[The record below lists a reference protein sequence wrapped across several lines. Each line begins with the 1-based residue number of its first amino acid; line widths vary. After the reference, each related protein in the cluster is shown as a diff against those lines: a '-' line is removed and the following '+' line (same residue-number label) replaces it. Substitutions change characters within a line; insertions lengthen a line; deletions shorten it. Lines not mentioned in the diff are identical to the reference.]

1 MQCSAG
7 RGVFVVCIV
16 CAYVSVLS
24 HLFVNIMTGCR
35 TKIKESCKNYLCILF
50 PNPYM
55 NIPTQRNLNT
65 YTPVQNTD

>member
-35 TKIKESCKNYLCILF
+35 TDRKS
-50 PNPYM
+50 
-55 NIPTQRNLNT
+55 
-65 YTPVQNTD
+65 VV

>member
-7 RGVFVVCIV
+7 RGVFVVCNV

-35 TKIKESCKNYLCILF
+35 TKIKESCKNYLCISF
-50 PNPYM
+50 QRKESARSRKFCD
-55 NIPTQRNLNT
+55 TQFKK
-65 YTPVQNTD
+65 P

>member
-35 TKIKESCKNYLCILF
+35 TKIKESCKNYLCISF
-50 PNPYM
+50 
-55 NIPTQRNLNT
+55 ITLNT
-65 YTPVQNTD
+65 KSASQTLTR

>member
-35 TKIKESCKNYLCILF
+35 TKIKESCKNYVCILF
-50 PNPYM
+50 PNSYEISKKP
-55 NIPTQRNLNT
+55 
-65 YTPVQNTD
+65 